1 MKLSKGEKIFSIAN
15 VIIMA
20 AFIAVIMVPLLFVV
34 KKSFDVGG
42 ATPGL
47 SLIPK
52 KVSLVYYKMILTNKG
67 IYKPFMNS
75 AYITIV
81 GTILSVFL
89 EALGAYALSKRDLP
103 GHKIFTYMILITMM
117 FSGGLV
123 PLYLVVKGLGLID
136 KLSALIIPSCVSAWN
151 IILIRNYYFSIPE
164 SLVEAAKIDGAQ
176 EHTVFFRIILPL
188 SMPIMATIALFT
200 GVGYWNT
207 FFNSVIFIN
216 SPTKFT
222 FPVKLYEM
230 IVVQEQM
237 IEKFDALAGNAEL
250 MRQNLNAEGVSS
262 AMIIVSLIPVIIA
275 YPFLQKHFV
284 KGIMVGSI
292 KG

>member
-1 MKLSKGEKIFSIAN
+1 MKLSRGEKIFN
-15 VIIMA
+15 VLNIFMMG
-20 AFIAVIMVPLLFVV
+20 AFIVAIMVPLLFVV
-34 KKSFDVGG
+34 KKSFDVG
-42 ATPGL
+42 AVEPGL
-47 SLIPK
+47 SLIPNQ
-52 KVSLVYYKMILTNKG
+52 VSFVYYKMILTNSG
-67 IYKPFMNS
+67 IYRPFMNS

-81 GTILSVFL
+81 GTGFSVFL

-103 GHKIFTYMILITMM
+103 GHRFFTYMILVTMM

-123 PLYLVVKGLGLID
+123 PLYLVVKNLGLID
-136 KLSALIIPSCVSAWN
+136 KLSALILPGCISAWN
-151 IILIRNYYFSIPE
+151 MILIRNYYYSIPE
-164 SLVEAAKIDGAQ
+164 SLIEAAKIDGAQ

-188 SMPIMATIALFT
+188 SLPIIATVALFT

-207 FFNSVIFIN
+207 FFNAVIFIN
-216 SPTKFT
+216 SPEKFT

-237 IEKFDALAGNAEL
+237 VEKFDALAGNLEA

-262 AMIIVSLIPVIIA
+262 AMIIVSLIPVIIV

>member
-1 MKLSKGEKIFSIAN
+1 MKLSKGEKIFN
-15 VIIMA
+15 VINITIMGV
-20 AFIAVIMVPLLFVV
+20 FIVVIMVPLLFVV
-34 KKSFDVGG
+34 KKSFDVG
-42 ATPGL
+42 AVQPGL

-52 KVSLVYYKMILTNKG
+52 QFSLLYYKMILTDKG
-67 IYKPFMNS
+67 IYRPFMNS
-75 AYITIV
+75 GYITIV
-81 GTILSVFL
+81 GTALSVFL

-103 GHKIFTYMILITMM
+103 GHKFFTYMILITMM

-123 PLYLVVKGLGLID
+123 PLYLVVKNLGLID
-136 KLSALIIPSCVSAWN
+136 KLSALILPGCVSAWN
-151 IILIRNYYFSIPE
+151 IILVRNYYFSIPE

-176 EHTVFFRIILPL
+176 EHTVFFKIILPL
-188 SMPIMATIALFT
+188 SMPIIATIALFT

-207 FFNSVIFIN
+207 FFNSIIFIN
-216 SPTKFT
+216 SPSKFT

-237 IEKFDALAGNAEL
+237 SEKFDALLGNTEL
-250 MRQNLNAEGVSS
+250 MRQNLNSEGVAS
-262 AMIIVSLIPVIIA
+262 AMIIVSLIPVILV
-275 YPFLQKHFV
+275 YPMLQKHFV